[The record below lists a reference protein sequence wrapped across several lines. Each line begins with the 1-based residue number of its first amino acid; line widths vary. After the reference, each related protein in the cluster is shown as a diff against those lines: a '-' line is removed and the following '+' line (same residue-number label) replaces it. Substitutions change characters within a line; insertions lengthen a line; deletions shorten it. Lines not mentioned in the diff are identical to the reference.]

1 MIALSYVVIAVEVSN
16 TEVMSVDVLRY
27 IAVFVRVVELQSF
40 SEAGRQLGIAKS
52 AVSKQVSSLERKLGT
67 QLITRTTRK
76 LVLTEAGKTYYEY
89 CKQML
94 ELGAVAENEIKDY
107 QDKPR
112 GTVRIACSPTIAKL
126 YLTPLL
132 GHVSRL
138 YPDLKIDFLV
148 EDRIVNIIEENIDI
162 TVRVGWL
169 QDSNLIARKLGES
182 DTVVFTSPSYIEA
195 HGLPTHP
202 RQLAQHE
209 WVGLS
214 LLPSPYT
221 WNFRHCT
228 GKEEAVQVRSKVV
241 TNHVE
246 SLLDFV
252 RQGSGISA
260 IAEYSIRDELASG
273 EFVAL
278 FEHYQLEQLGIY
290 AVYPKT
296 NAMPLKT
303 QIVLEQLIALFK
315 IKELKKK
322 DIVFC

>member
-1 MIALSYVVIAVEVSN
+1 M
-16 TEVMSVDVLRY
+16 DVLRY
-27 IAVFVRVVELQSF
+27 IAVFVRVVELQNF

-52 AVSKQVSSLERKLGT
+52 AVSKQISSLEDKLGT

-76 LVLTEAGKTYYEY
+76 LVLTEAGKTYYKY

-94 ELGAVAENEIKDY
+94 ELGVIAENEIKDY
-107 QDKPR
+107 QEKPR
-112 GTVRIACSPTIAKL
+112 GTVRIACPPTIAKL
-126 YLTPLL
+126 YLTPLIGRL
-132 GHVSRL
+132 SRC

-148 EDRIVNIIEENIDI
+148 DDRVVNMIEENIDI

-182 DTVVFTSPSYIEA
+182 STVVFTSPSYIEN
-195 HGLPTHP
+195 HGLPTQP

-209 WVGLS
+209 WIGLS
-214 LLPSPYT
+214 LLPSPFT

-228 GKEEAVQVRSKVV
+228 GKEESVQVRSKIV
-241 TNHVE
+241 TNHVD
-246 SLLDFV
+246 SLFDFI

-290 AVYPKT
+290 AVYPKK
-296 NAMPLKT
+296 NVMPLKT
-303 QIVLEQLIALFK
+303 QLVLDQLVEMFNQQA
-315 IKELKKK
+315 IKRTEAKR
-322 DIVFC
+322 C